1 MKNDDC
7 IENGRLFC
15 NSRYVSSIHSR
26 SFEGMTEAE
35 SDPLLDHL
43 NAVIESE
50 EFQIRFSWYTGSMVV
65 SQVQYFVLK

>member
-1 MKNDDC
+1 
-7 IENGRLFC
+7 
-15 NSRYVSSIHSR
+15 
-26 SFEGMTEAE
+26 MTEAE